1 LGLLKKDF
9 FSNRTCRRCGI
20 SLRNNFEDHYSNKK
34 EDARH
39 YNQIG
44 WLITSFFLIFLGTIF
59 SSLIGWTNNAGS
71 IDKDISVSIIILIM
85 FFGFIVARLFLRSQM
100 RKMKIYGKEND
111 FYNISIWSYI
121 AFILIIEIILVT
133 ILSEISQLTLGLL
146 IILVFF
152 IMGFILIETK
162 SMHN

>member
-1 LGLLKKDF
+1 
-9 FSNRTCRRCGI
+9 
-20 SLRNNFEDHYSNKK
+20 
-34 EDARH
+34 
-39 YNQIG
+39 
-44 WLITSFFLIFLGTIF
+44 
-59 SSLIGWTNNAGS
+59 
-71 IDKDISVSIIILIM
+71 M